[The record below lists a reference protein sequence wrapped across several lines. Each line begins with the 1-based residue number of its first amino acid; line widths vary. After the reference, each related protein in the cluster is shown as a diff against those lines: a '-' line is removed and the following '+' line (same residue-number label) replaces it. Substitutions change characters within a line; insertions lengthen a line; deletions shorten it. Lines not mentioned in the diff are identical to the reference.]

1 MEPTLRVVAGLLVF
15 AGMVGTIWGM
25 ALQMKPGVRPKMLM
39 IAAPL
44 CMMIGFALL
53 LGIS

>member
-1 MEPTLRVVAGLLVF
+1 MDPILRVLAALFVL

-25 ALQMKPGVRPKMLM
+25 ALQMKPGVRPKKLM
-39 IAAPL
+39 IAGPL
-44 CMMIGFALL
+44 CMAIGFALL